1 MEKQKILLWALF
13 LLFIIFSLVLS
24 QSISGATYVN
34 QTDGFFLSSAGTG
47 AFRGITTN
55 GSDFWITN
63 IDKEFIYHLNRTGGN
78 MSDGFYIGAKAVDSV
93 GITTNGSDFWVTS
106 VLSGAGVHQFNRTGS
121 FVKTFNVPP
130 GDPRGITN
138 NNSDFWVNTLT
149 TPYVFHTN
157 AMGAEINSFAID
169 DDGISASYG
178 MAYENETNLW
188 VSDYTD
194 GFIYA
199 FNMTGENLSM
209 GFSTAPAGASDPIGI
224 AYNNSNFWVL
234 DIGDMFVYHFLLQ
247 EFSVNLSSPA
257 NASYSSSTKNFTCNS
272 SSGDFGLKNITLYI
286 WNSTGNVYNNTEN
299 RTISGVS
306 NSTTFNTINFGYSDN
321 YSWNCLVYDT
331 DSKSKW
337 GDSNFTLFVNVLNPV
352 TTQDFPSNNSWLKSP
367 TNVNFN
373 CTTEGDLLDSAFL
386 YGNFTGVYE
395 LNNTIISISSGTL
408 NSFKINTTDGSYLW
422 SCGTN
427 KTTSSTVFMSQYG
440 NYTINLDSIYPNLTV
455 TQINTTAGS
464 QTINFASTSQ
474 DKNSMTCKYSIL
486 NSEGNVDGLNNNV
499 SFTCNTVKSATVSSY
514 ASYNL
519 TVYASDL
526 AGNENSTNQSFS
538 VSQLSP
544 SGGGGGGATPQKTST
559 VCFRVS
565 ERPELQRCII
575 FSKFVKV
582 CNEKFNCIL
591 NQTSRGLIIKESIDD
606 GVSLTSSEVNFFLS
620 AYNKGELEVLQIN
633 NDVVNKY
640 KLFTGILRIEG
651 LEFSINPA
659 KMDKFW
665 IVLSD
670 SVSNRITSNKE
681 LKDCVIVE
689 GSGWSCK
696 LLNSSAVLTYKL
708 LSFPPDFYTQ
718 SINAK
723 VSYTSKDGEVIYQD
737 VQIRAIN
744 KKSLFIL
751 GGGLLFLGF
760 VFLFITKNKFIKKVK
775 FKR

>member
-1 MEKQKILLWALF
+1 MGVFQSAGVILENTGVVPAAASSMNIKVKDPDYGHAALF
-13 LLFIIFSLVLS
+13 AVNDVLWIKDGTNATWFTVTTVTDNTTYYTYACRVESGSTGNVYTAGQAIVNFGVTGEGYLLLEATGTGAPYFSVRTTS
-24 QSISGATYVN
+24 ATPWTGATNLEHVRMGNLNGNWGYVADIYGVAIGKYDTN
-34 QTDGFFLSSAGTG
+34 LPNITVDPTNGLRIRSYNSAEPLLQLDTSGNALLKNKLKLSGDSSAIAIGATPPTASNAGTG
-47 AFRGITTN
+47 I
-55 GSDFWITN
+55 W
-63 IDKEFIYHLNRTGGN
+63 IDKTGLYTMNANNVQIKIDATTGILYAADEG
-78 MSDGFYIGAKAVDSV
+78 MS
-93 GITTNGSDFWVTS
+93 
-106 VLSGAGVHQFNRTGS
+106 
-121 FVKTFNVPP
+121 
-130 GDPRGITN
+130 
-138 NNSDFWVNTLT
+138 
-149 TPYVFHTN
+149 
-157 AMGAEINSFAID
+157 ID

-681 LKDCVIVE
+681 
-689 GSGWSCK
+689 
-696 LLNSSAVLTYKL
+696 
-708 LSFPPDFYTQ
+708 FQ
-718 SINAK
+718 SIK
-723 VSYTSKDGEVIYQD
+723 E
-737 VQIRAIN
+737 
-744 KKSLFIL
+744 
-751 GGGLLFLGF
+751 GL
-760 VFLFITKNKFIKKVK
+760 
-775 FKR
+775 